1 MKQELKNEIRL
12 AVFWILG
19 AVMICFA
26 SWILGHLNFVP
37 GTTERSYF
45 LAIVISF
52 ILVLF
57 SGLLWIA
64 VSVGVSENIKN

>member
-19 AVMICFA
+19 AIMISFA

-45 LAIVISF
+45 FAIIVAFLLI
-52 ILVLF
+52 LF

-64 VSVGVSENIKN
+64 VAVGVSENIKS